1 MKDYIRYI
9 DGGLCAISDI
19 EASGARK
26 GKYGVSVILTKG
38 STASGV
44 FTSNKVV
51 AASVKYTQKV
61 LENAIISAV
70 VANSGNANCF
80 TGEQGIKDC
89 ESLVELVSEKLD
101 IDKNEIAIAS
111 TGVIGRQMPMD
122 IISEVAIDSISKLEH
137 SASASADC
145 AQAIMT
151 TDTFPKEFAVEITLE
166 NGEIVKIGGI
176 TKGSGM
182 IAPNMGTMLCF
193 LVTDAIISAEDIN
206 KALKIAVGDS
216 FNMIVV
222 DGDESTN
229 DTALLMANG
238 QSGVEV
244 VKDGVIDS
252 HFQEGLNYLCIE
264 LAKKMAYD
272 GEGATKF
279 MEARVTGALTTE
291 DAKKAVHA
299 VISSAY
305 IKVELLTKLRALIST
320 TNTTIMTFLVIILFS
335 LMI

>member
-61 LENAIISAV
+61 LENGIISAV

-111 TGVIGRQMPMD
+111 TGVIG
-122 IISEVAIDSISKLEH
+122 
-137 SASASADC
+137 
-145 AQAIMT
+145 
-151 TDTFPKEFAVEITLE
+151 
-166 NGEIVKIGGI
+166 
-176 TKGSGM
+176 
-182 IAPNMGTMLCF
+182 
-193 LVTDAIISAEDIN
+193 
-206 KALKIAVGDS
+206 
-216 FNMIVV
+216 
-222 DGDESTN
+222 
-229 DTALLMANG
+229 
-238 QSGVEV
+238 
-244 VKDGVIDS
+244 
-252 HFQEGLNYLCIE
+252 
-264 LAKKMAYD
+264 
-272 GEGATKF
+272 
-279 MEARVTGALTTE
+279 
-291 DAKKAVHA
+291 
-299 VISSAY
+299 
-305 IKVELLTKLRALIST
+305 
-320 TNTTIMTFLVIILFS
+320 
-335 LMI
+335 